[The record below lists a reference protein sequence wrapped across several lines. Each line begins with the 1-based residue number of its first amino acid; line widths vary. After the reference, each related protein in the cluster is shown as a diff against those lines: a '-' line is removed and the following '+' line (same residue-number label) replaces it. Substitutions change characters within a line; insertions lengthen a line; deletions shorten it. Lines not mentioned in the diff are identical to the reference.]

1 LYRHVYIIAYFHP
14 KCNRFFGISLPENGE
29 SGRIMPRVIVR
40 NRQKRAARPMV
51 SRPIGGSFRGISDQR
66 SAAATAAAEEEQDD
80 EDDPDPV
87 VVVEDVAQTV
97 VHRNL
102 RMV

>member
-1 LYRHVYIIAYFHP
+1 
-14 KCNRFFGISLPENGE
+14 
-29 SGRIMPRVIVR
+29 
-40 NRQKRAARPMV
+40 MV
-51 SRPIGGSFRGISDQR
+51 SRPRRGIFSRDQR

>member
-1 LYRHVYIIAYFHP
+1 
-14 KCNRFFGISLPENGE
+14 
-29 SGRIMPRVIVR
+29 
-40 NRQKRAARPMV
+40 MV

>member
-1 LYRHVYIIAYFHP
+1 
-14 KCNRFFGISLPENGE
+14 
-29 SGRIMPRVIVR
+29 
-40 NRQKRAARPMV
+40 MV
-51 SRPIGGSFRGISDQR
+51 SRPHWGIFSRDQR